1 MRSVKLELRRRT
13 SCTIRWKEK
22 MSSRRIEKEFRACE
36 RERERERT
44 AGGRIRE
51 DLTTRGREQ
60 GGQGGW
66 AWQHRA
72 RYHRQHRWNLV
83 SDEKVVRLGQRAQ
96 GCERNRK
103 KERERGERPNE
114 AKART
119 RRKKRYIPVT
129 RNLEIHPN
137 TLACNARAFSQS
149 PRFAMASALSPPFPI
164 PSVTPSKTRGACSCL
179 CWGCNN
185 VLTYWST

>member
-1 MRSVKLELRRRT
+1 MKGKNVVAENRK
-13 SCTIRWKEK
+13 
-22 MSSRRIEKEFRACE
+22 RIPRM

-44 AGGRIRE
+44 NRGWTNSRGSHDTRERTRRTRRMSMAAPGKISQAAQVESGIWREGSSPGTAGARMRE
-51 DLTTRGREQ
+51 KQKERERG
-60 GGQGGW
+60 
-66 AWQHRA
+66 
-72 RYHRQHRWNLV
+72 
-83 SDEKVVRLGQRAQ
+83 
-96 GCERNRK
+96 
-103 KERERGERPNE
+103 RERGERPNE